1 MNLEKNKQQDN
12 PLHSF
17 KKWLHINEVGTGT
30 DSVAHF
36 SLPIGGGNL
45 VTRNFPQFYS
55 VGDHGFG
62 GPIQDL
68 IPRKKRKHKHR

>member
-1 MNLEKNKQQDN
+1 MNQEKSKQQDSH
-12 PLHSF
+12 LHSF
-17 KKWLHINEVGTGT
+17 KKWLHLNEVGTGT

-45 VTRNFPQFYS
+45 ITRKFPQFYS
-55 VGDHGFG
+55 VGDYGFG

-68 IPRKKRKHKHR
+68 IPTKKRRPMHK